1 MPSALVTGAGIRVGR
16 AIALALSRAGFSVAL
31 HANRSRDAVCAVQEQ
46 IQQSGGQA
54 SVHLA
59 DLSARED
66 VLRLAD
72 EVMELHPSLDVL
84 VNSAA
89 LFEQVPFRDVS
100 PAAVDVMRA
109 VNLDAPFFLT
119 QRLLPALEAEAGGL
133 VVNITDILGERS
145 PPGFAHYAITK
156 AALLHLTRALAV
168 ELAPKVRV
176 NALSPGTVA
185 FPEDYSAEARE
196 KILRRVPL
204 RREGTPEDI
213 ARCVVF
219 LAREAPYVTG
229 QTLDVDGGRSCV
241 P

>member
-1 MPSALVTGAGIRVGR
+1 MPTAVVTGAGVRVGR
-16 AIALALSRAGFSVAL
+16 AIAEALAHAGYVTAL
-31 HANRSRDAVCAVQEQ
+31 HANRSRDAVTEVRRGIEDR
-46 IQQSGGQA
+46 GGEA

-59 DLSARED
+59 DLSSPVEVERLARE
-66 VLRLAD
+66 VSERYGS
-72 EVMELHPSLDVL
+72 VDVL

-89 LFEQVPFRDVS
+89 LFEKVPFREVS
-100 PAAVDVMRA
+100 REQVARMRA

-119 QRLLPALEAEAGGL
+119 QALLPALEEGDGGL
-133 VVNITDILGERS
+133 VVNITDIMGERS

-185 FPEDYSAEARE
+185 FPEDYSDEDRQ
-196 KILRRVPL
+196 KVLRRVPL
-204 RREGTPEDI
+204 RREGEPEDI
-213 ARCVVF
+213 ARAVVF
-219 LAREAPYVTG
+219 LASQAPYVTG
-229 QTLDVDGGRSCV
+229 QVLAVDGGRGCV